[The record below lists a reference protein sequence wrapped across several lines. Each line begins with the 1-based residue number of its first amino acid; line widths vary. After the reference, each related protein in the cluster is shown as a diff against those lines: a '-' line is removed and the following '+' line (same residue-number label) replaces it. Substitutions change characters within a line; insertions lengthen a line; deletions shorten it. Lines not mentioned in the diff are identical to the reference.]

1 MPRRLVWRSPC
12 RTSPGAVRHGCHRH
26 QGYGIGDLVA
36 TDIRDGITYTDKVT
50 AVQLTAD
57 ANLTPYVETV
67 IPTVGDNDARRRHD
81 PGRRVRDRAAVRAG
95 PAARTAAPLPRLTS
109 TDPPPGAMPADLL
122 GGRVAI
128 DDAYPT
134 SASTLSTMAQWE
146 GFFTGFSADGVIPGV
161 LNEMVPSLN
170 AGARTA
176 VLGTGAAQIRGFHVD
191 NPSSTATSIPTAD
204 AQNRIDR
211 LVLRLDRTA
220 AAAADWITP
229 VVIEGTP
236 SATPQIP
243 ALAQTSD
250 GDFDVPIARW
260 TSASNGSLSGLVDE
274 RVFAAAS
281 PVEFRSDARPSATLR
296 RIGIE
301 RDTNKVLFADGTM
314 ADRVGRHR
322 LGRPDPERAQRQR
335 LTNNI
340 VSRVRRRNGHVH
352 LRISIRRW
360 STNGLGTADED
371 GSVPFVL
378 SSGFRPSVQE
388 VGFGFHSRSPIAL
401 RVESDGSVRIFAL
414 TADVP
419 VNRTVLAAPTT
430 SSRRTYGAA
439 HLRPV
444 ADRLDHGHR
453 RHDHRRGRRHRTGHR
468 HGPGDDHVLVGEVR
482 RGPVHRPA
490 RPVRDGSDHDQL
502 FRRVRWAAGGDDS
515 GVLRARRGVRDV
527 GRCGWRRPLQDGL
540 QRRRQRRQRPAGHGA
555 RPAGDDRHPVQLS
568 WLRGLQLRHQFVAG
582 PAGRLAPLLLDWT
595 VGARTDP

>member
-1 MPRRLVWRSPC
+1 M
-12 RTSPGAVRHGCHRH
+12 
-26 QGYGIGDLVA
+26 
-36 TDIRDGITYTDKVT
+36 
-50 AVQLTAD
+50 
-57 ANLTPYVETV
+57 
-67 IPTVGDNDARRRHD
+67 
-81 PGRRVRDRAAVRAG
+81 
-95 PAARTAAPLPRLTS
+95 
-109 TDPPPGAMPADLL
+109 
-122 GGRVAI
+122 AI

-301 RDTNKVLFADGTM
+301 RDTNKVLFADGTTWQTVWEDTGWVDLTPNGPN
-314 ADRVGRHR
+314 AN
-322 LGRPDPERAQRQR
+322 AW
-335 LTNNI
+335 TNNI

-419 VNRTVLAAPTT
+419 VNRTVLA
-430 SSRRTYGAA
+430 GA
-439 HLRPV
+439 
-444 ADRLDHGHR
+444 DY
-453 RHDHRRGRRHRTGHR
+453 
-468 HGPGDDHVLVGEVR
+468 
-482 RGPVHRPA
+482 
-490 RPVRDGSDHDQL
+490 
-502 FRRVRWAAGGDDS
+502 
-515 GVLRARRGVRDV
+515 
-527 GRCGWRRPLQDGL
+527 
-540 QRRRQRRQRPAGHGA
+540 
-555 RPAGDDRHPVQLS
+555 
-568 WLRGLQLRHQFVAG
+568 FV
-582 PAGRLAPLLLDWT
+582 
-595 VGARTDP
+595 